1 MRIMSQGVAVDSAS
15 PGFSFYSH
23 SRGLDGMECEFD
35 ENKLLI
41 LNSFAM

>member
-15 PGFSFYSH
+15 PGFSIPT
-23 SRGLDGMECEFD
+23 RDGSTGWMGREFD

-41 LNSFAM
+41 FNSFAM

>member
-23 SRGLDGMECEFD
+23 SRWLDGMDRTGCEFD
-35 ENKLLI
+35 EMIN
-41 LNSFAM
+41 